1 MAQEIGLSAINQSIL
16 RAVENSRS
24 NSNTSLSQIGSGN
37 RLTSAGI
44 DPAGSAL
51 SSQLRSEIAA
61 LSQAS
66 ENTSAGANF
75 LNTADAGLSTVSDL
89 VARGRELALQASNGT
104 LGDAERQTLNNE
116 FTSIRDEID
125 RIAGGSEF
133 NGQNLLDGNLGANSA
148 NQVNIQVGTE
158 SGPENQINLNVV
170 EDTSAQALGIDSL
183 DISTAQGA
191 LNALAPL
198 EQAQSQVTAARGEVG
213 ATANR
218 LSSTAANLGVS
229 IENFSRAENE
239 IAGTDI
245 AETISNLR
253 SSLLQTRAGLGALQ
267 QSLQSESLVGRLL
280 DTQG

>member
-253 SSLLQTRAGLGALQ
+253 SSLLQTRVGLGALQ

>member
-1 MAQEIGLSAINQSIL
+1 MAQEIGLSAINQTIL
-16 RAVENSRS
+16 RSVENSRS

-44 DPAGSAL
+44 DPAGNSLA
-51 SSQLRSEIAA
+51 SQLRSEIAA
-61 LSQAS
+61 LSQAA

-89 VARGRELALQASNGT
+89 VARGRELAIQASNGT
-104 LGDAERQTLNNE
+104 LSDAQRQTLNNE
-116 FTSIRDEID
+116 FTSISDEID
-125 RIAGGSEF
+125 RISGSAEF
-133 NGQNLLDGNLGANSA
+133 NGQSLLDGNLGANSA
-148 NQVNIQVGTE
+148 NQVNIQVGTGT
-158 SGPENQINLNVV
+158 GPENQINLNVV
-170 EDTSAQALGIDSL
+170 EDTSSQALGIDSL

-198 EQAQSQVTAARGEVG
+198 EQAQSQVTAARGELG

-218 LSSTAANLGVS
+218 LSSTSANLEVS
-229 IENFSRAENE
+229 IENFSRSENE

-253 SSLLQTRAGLGALQ
+253 SSLLQTRVGLGALQ